1 MISIISFSQL
11 RFYINNQTNKILIK
25 IDFILINNQK
35 TINMLSKYNSLLTQ
49 TNNCIKTILLTN
61 PSFAISTLKAKNK
74 LYHGNNINA
83 KLHSSF
89 GKS

>member
-35 TINMLSKYNSLLTQ
+35 NDQHAIQIQLTIN
-49 TNNCIKTILLTN
+49 TNQ
-61 PSFAISTLKAKNK
+61 
-74 LYHGNNINA
+74 
-83 KLHSSF
+83 
-89 GKS
+89 